1 MIMSHRF
8 LLPLLLLFITTSW
21 AQNRPIEI
29 EDEQKVNRLYLYA
42 VNKNLQAFDVA
53 ITVTGTGFRQRAG
66 KPRMV
71 HVPARSRVQLS
82 SLIIERGKEPKY
94 DYTLEVSAELS
105 PRALKNEFELIKIDP
120 KFPVTIYQSAGCT
133 EQCAALLAAFDES
146 PYRYTHTILA
156 DFPKVFDQIS
166 GLIVGGAER
175 LEAMETPIVMMA
187 GKMFLTLS
195 TFEEVMTKMDEL

>member
-1 MIMSHRF
+1 MMPRIF
-8 LLPLLLLFITTSW
+8 LLPVLLLFMATAWS
-21 AQNRPIEI
+21 QERPIEI
-29 EDEQKVNRLYLYA
+29 EDEQKLNRLYLYA
-42 VNKNLQAFDVA
+42 VNTNLQAFDVG

-66 KPRMV
+66 KVRMV

-94 DYTLEVSAELS
+94 EYTLEVSSELS
-105 PRALKNEFELIKIDP
+105 PRALKSEFELIKIEP
-120 KFPVTIYQSAGCT
+120 KFPVTIYQSAGCA
-133 EQCAALLAAFDES
+133 EQCTALIAALDES
-146 PYRYTHTILA
+146 PYRYTHTVLA
-156 DFPKVFDQIS
+156 DYPKVFEQIS

-195 TFEEVMTKMDEL
+195 TYEEVMAKMEEL